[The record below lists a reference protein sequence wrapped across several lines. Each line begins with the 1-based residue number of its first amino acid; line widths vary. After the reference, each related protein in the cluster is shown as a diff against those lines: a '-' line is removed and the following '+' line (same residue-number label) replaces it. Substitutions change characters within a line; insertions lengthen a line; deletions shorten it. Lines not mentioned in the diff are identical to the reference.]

1 MHIKQKCSSFTTPVL
16 EFLAVHQKQTVII
29 LLALA
34 AVFPWIVTDRFIMR
48 MAILCLMYVM
58 LSLGLNLVTGYMG
71 QMSFGHAAFW
81 GIGAYTAAILTKNIG
96 TGTIPAFIA
105 AAIVTGIFGFL
116 LGLPVL
122 KLKGYYLTIVT
133 MGFCEIVRLVE
144 LNWMDITNGPMGIS
158 GIPEFC
164 FFGIK
169 FGSYRSFYFIIL
181 LLVILT
187 TVLIQRLI
195 RSPFGIALKAIRDDD
210 VVAEAMGVQI
220 VRYKITA
227 FVISAMIAG
236 IAGAFYAQ
244 YITYIDPTS
253 FTYNASQ
260 EMLVMVIFGGLG
272 SIPGSYLGALVLTI
286 LPELLRG
293 LMEYRMLIYGVLMVV
308 MMLVKPEGILGNTN
322 FDHIRDLVEV
332 RKKEAGENG

>member
-1 MHIKQKCSSFTTPVL
+1 MSIKRKCSRCLTPVL
-16 EFLAVHQKQTVII
+16 EYLAVHQKQATAAAL
-29 LLALA
+29 LLAV
-34 AVFPWIVTDRFIMR
+34 VFPWIITDSFIMR
-48 MAILCLMYVM
+48 MAILCLMYIM

-81 GIGAYTAAILTKNIG
+81 GIGAYTAALLTKNLG
-96 TGTIPAFIA
+96 AGTIPSFIA
-105 AAIVTGIFGFL
+105 AALVVGIFGFL

-133 MGFCEIVRLVE
+133 MGFCEIVRLIE
-144 LNWMDITNGPMGIS
+144 LNWMAVTNGPMGIS
-158 GIPEFC
+158 GIPEFS
-164 FFGIK
+164 FFGIRL
-169 FGSYRSFYFIIL
+169 GSYRSFYFIIL
-181 LLVILT
+181 ILMILT
-187 TVLIQRLI
+187 TILIRRLI

-210 VVAEAMGVQI
+210 VVAEAMGVPI
-220 VRYKITA
+220 VRYKIMA

-236 IAGAFYAQ
+236 VAGAFYAQ

-293 LMEYRMLIYGVLMVV
+293 LMEYRMLIYGALMVI
-308 MMLVKPEGILGNTN
+308 MMLIKPEGILGNTN
-322 FDHIRDLVEV
+322 FDHIRDLVEAK
-332 RKKEAGENG
+332 KKEAVEK